1 MSRELKV
8 WYPGAIYH
16 VMSRGN
22 HKNDIYIDSE
32 DYIMFLKILSFMKK
46 RYNFKVH
53 SLCLMTNHFHLLIE
67 TTDVSISR
75 IMQHLLSNYSHYYND
90 AHDFEGHVFQGRY
103 YSKII
108 NDDNYLLEAIRYIHR
123 NPVKASIVSKAEKY
137 PYTSYREFLKTEYE
151 LTFPGSILE
160 RLLNEIT
167 DLNRVKEY
175 FGENKEKYRKFN
187 EDRISHQD
195 AEAQIQLDM
204 KEDERGIP
212 LYLMRRTKVTGTLEE

>member
-1 MSRELKV
+1 ML
-8 WYPGAIYH
+8 IH
-16 VMSRGN
+16 
-22 HKNDIYIDSE
+22 
-32 DYIMFLKILSFMKK
+32 L
-46 RYNFKVH
+46 
-53 SLCLMTNHFHLLIE
+53 LCLNM
-67 TTDVSISR
+67 
-75 IMQHLLSNYSHYYND
+75 
-90 AHDFEGHVFQGRY
+90 
-103 YSKII
+103 
-108 NDDNYLLEAIRYIHR
+108 
-123 NPVKASIVSKAEKY
+123 NPVKASIVSRAEKY

-167 DLNRVKEY
+167 DLTRVKEY